1 MPHDPALLRRLI
13 EIRSAILED
22 LEPIDDSRER
32 LLVRCDQSGTMQLF
46 EVVDGSGLVARTDLA
61 EPVRATRYVPGR
73 RQAVVEVDAG
83 GNERGQLFLV
93 DLDSAS
99 GAALDADLDALTAD
113 PDHAHHLAGVSPDGR
128 VVAYLSNRRDGVDFD
143 LWAVDLD
150 TREHRC
156 LYQGGGY
163 CQPGSG
169 FSPDGRWVSIL
180 RPGGR
185 SLDMDLLL
193 VSAETGEA
201 RAVLEHPD
209 EAALVGA
216 PVWDSASSFYVSS
229 SVGRDLAAVVRV
241 DLDAGT
247 TQAVAGTGVEW
258 DAEPVFAGGGQ
269 LYVVENVDGAS
280 RFTRRAPGAEPVEVA
295 LPEPGVMHWSGMLEP
310 RVTADGARAYFTLTT
325 PRMPGDV
332 WVAEGAGAARRVTH
346 CASDFAPEDF
356 ARAESHAVTSF
367 DGERLSLFCLRPRG
381 VERPATVVV
390 IHGGPE
396 SQAMLTFNPVVQGL
410 VASGYAV
417 VVPNVRGSTGYGKRF
432 AALDDT
438 TRRLDSVRDLE
449 AVRDWI
455 GDHGLDASRVALYG
469 GSYGGYMVL
478 AGLAFQ
484 PGLWAAGV
492 DVVGI
497 SNLVTFLENTSA
509 YRRRFR
515 ELEYGSLETDREFLE
530 SASPLNRVDDIV
542 APLFVVHGRNDPRV
556 PVGEAEQ
563 LHARL
568 AERAVPC
575 ELVIYEDEGH
585 GLARLEN
592 RLDATPRVVAFLDD
606 VLSRARA

>member
-13 EIRSAILED
+13 EIRSAFLED
-22 LEPIDDSRER
+22 LEPVDESSER

-46 EVVDGSGLVARTDLA
+46 EVVDGTRLVARTDLA

-93 DLDSAS
+93 HLERDGS
-99 GAALDADLDALTAD
+99 GPALDGDLDALTAD
-113 PDHAHHLAGVSPDGR
+113 PAHAHHLAGVSPDGR
-128 VVAYLSNRRDGVDFD
+128 SVAYLSNRRNGVDFD
-143 LWAVDLD
+143 LWTIDLD
-150 TREHRC
+150 TRGERC

-163 CQPGSG
+163 CQPASG

-185 SLDMDLLL
+185 SLDVDLLL
-193 VSAETGEA
+193 VSAATGEA
-201 RAVLEHPD
+201 RAVLEHAD
-209 EAALVGA
+209 EAALVGP
-216 PVWDSASSFYVSS
+216 PVWESASAFYVSS
-229 SVGRDLAAVVRV
+229 NVGRDLAAVVRV
-241 DLDAGT
+241 DLEAGT
-247 TQAVAGTGVEW
+247 TQAVAGTGEEW
-258 DAEPVFAGGGQ
+258 DAAPVFAGGGH

-280 RFTRRAPGAEPVEVA
+280 RFTRRAPGGHSVEVA
-295 LPEPGVMHWSGMLEP
+295 LPEPGVMHWSGLLEP
-310 RVTADGARAYFTLTT
+310 RVSADGSRAYFTLTT

-332 WVAEGAGAARRVTH
+332 WVVEVAGAPRRVTH

-356 ARAESHAVTSF
+356 ARAEPGSVASF
-367 DGERLSLFCLRPRG
+367 DGERLSLYCLRPVG
-381 VERPATVVV
+381 VDRPATVVV

-396 SQAMLTFNPVVQGL
+396 SQSMLTFNPVVQGL

-449 AVRDWI
+449 AVREWI
-455 GDHGLDASRVALYG
+455 GEHGLDATRVALYG

-484 PGLWAAGV
+484 PALWAAGV
-492 DVVGI
+492 DIVGI

-530 SASPLNRVDDIV
+530 AASPLNRADDIV

-568 AERAVPC
+568 AERGVAC

-585 GLARLEN
+585 GLARLTN
-592 RLDATPRVVAFLDD
+592 RLDATPRAVAFLDR
-606 VLSRARA
+606 VLA